1 QLPPLAFNALRYPL
15 AALVVLIALRR
26 QGPLPLPRPEHRAR
40 IVVLGLLANLVY
52 QLFFIFGMART
63 RAGNASLLLAGT
75 PVMTALF
82 SARAGHER
90 LRPRVWRGV
99 GGAVVG
105 MALIVASGGGEM
117 GFGGDTLAGDLIMV
131 AASLAWSIYTVGARG
146 MIAEYGP
153 IPVTAWTLWIGSLGL
168 LLLGLPSLAQLD
180 WAAVSAPVWA
190 AVAYAGALG
199 IGLAYLI
206 WNTAV

>member
-1 QLPPLAFNALRYPL
+1 MKMRDTTMAGRVPFAAPRATRGTDLVLLLMVLIWAVNFSVIKSALAQLPPLAFNALRYPL

-82 SARAGHER
+82 SAWAGHER
-90 LRPRVWRGV
+90 LGPRVWLGV

-117 GFGGDTLAGDLIMV
+117 GFGGETLAGDLIMV
-131 AASLAWSIYTVGARG
+131 VV
-146 MIAEYGP
+146 AERDAP
-153 IPVTAWTLWIGSLGL
+153 LGL
-168 LLLGLPSLAQLD
+168 VRLEARR
-180 WAAVSAPVWA
+180 AVETLV
-190 AVAYAGALG
+190 
-199 IGLAYLI
+199 
-206 WNTAV
+206 